1 MYPVFYIGFLCKGC
15 VWEREW
21 RLKAMWRV
29 KKLLR
34 VAREKS
40 SREVKHAHSTW
51 LECEKSWQ
59 MVTAGFHECLVGTA
73 FPWDTHEIFCFA
85 NLSYLIHWVSTHTIY
100 THITHILRWMLFRE
114 KTLATFLKSERLL
127 YPQFCT

>member
-73 FPWDTHEIFCFA
+73 FP
-85 NLSYLIHWVSTHTIY
+85 
-100 THITHILRWMLFRE
+100 
-114 KTLATFLKSERLL
+114 
-127 YPQFCT
+127 